1 MPYHKR
7 PEEVLVDLRDKLR
20 EKASELGIT
29 EVILGDEE
37 VQFNYPLLQIVGQP
51 LDREI
56 AGMSYWSVMFH
67 AELWLYHAD
76 LSVSHSQ
83 RTIDEMKLA
92 TNVLKFLHTDNMR
105 HLRGEPDDQGQ
116 TDRLIFAYV
125 NSELPGRI
133 RRPGSPS
140 IITTR
145 FGWQGESRV
154 LFSEES

>member
-7 PEEVLVDLRDKLR
+7 PEEVLVDLRDRLK
-20 EKASELGIT
+20 EKASELQIK
-29 EVILGDEE
+29 EVILGEEE

-51 LDREI
+51 LERDIE
-56 AGMSYWSVMFH
+56 GMSYFKVVFH
-67 AELWLYHAD
+67 AEIWIYHAD
-76 LSVSHSQ
+76 LSVGHEQ
-83 RTIDEMKLA
+83 RTIDDMKLA
-92 TNVLKFLHTDNMR
+92 TNVLKFLHTDAMR
-105 HLRGEPDDQGQ
+105 HLRGLPDENGQ
-116 TDRLIFAYV
+116 TDRLIFAFV

-145 FGWQGESRV
+145 LGWQGESRV